1 MIKIAYHYIRTVY
14 RWYADSFL
22 FLKKNPDHSKYL
34 CPNHAIH
41 LAKQPILQK
50 GWKKNLASSSVKSRI
65 KLKLFKANRI
75 SYFFS
80 LLRRRVKS
88 GRSFVWSLLLFVVLR
103 LEIQIC
109 CFEADRGTIEKR
121 GWKSGSINA
130 SSTAHDVSYFKY
142 FI

>member
-1 MIKIAYHYIRTVY
+1 MITLEQSIAGMLILFCFWKKIPIIRNIYAQIMLYI
-14 RWYADSFL
+14 
-22 FLKKNPDHSKYL
+22 
-34 CPNHAIH
+34 
-41 LAKQPILQK
+41 LAKQPILQEE
-50 GWKKNLASSSVKSRI
+50 WKKNLASSSVKSRI

-142 FI
+142 FM